1 MSQSTRNEYLEK
13 MRNRYRRYTGKQ
25 ARTKLIT
32 EFCEV
37 TSHERKY
44 AIKLLRRQRGPSRKS
59 PLRKRGV
66 DKTYNEEVIKVLFEI
81 WRHSEQP
88 CGKRLR
94 PMIKDW
100 LPYYER
106 HIGPLT
112 NETKTKVQQI
122 SCLLYTSPSPRDS

>member
-1 MSQSTRNEYLEK
+1 MSQSTRNEYLGK
-13 MRNRYRRYTGKQ
+13 MRDRYRRYTGKQ

-44 AIKLLRRQRGPSRKS
+44 AIKLLCRQRGPGRKS
-59 PLRKRGV
+59 PQKKRGV
-66 DKTYNEEVIKVLFEI
+66 DKTYDEEVIKVLFEI

-106 HIGPLT
+106 HIGTLT
-112 NETKTKVQQI
+112 NNRDQGAAAQL
-122 SCLLYTSPSPRDS
+122 CANRPSAGVS